1 MIILIVYLF
10 VSLKFSGV
18 QGPCFSMSSAALAAD
33 AKYFNIDCNQH
44 KRPRK
49 KRVRT
54 GRNKL
59 LLKGKLDFLL
69 SI

>member
-1 MIILIVYLF
+1 MIVLIVYLF

-49 KRVRT
+49 NALEPVET
-54 GRNKL
+54 NYY
-59 LLKGKLDFLL
+59 LKV
-69 SI
+69 S